1 MGNSFKRE
9 TFLCRTLQSKLK
21 WSAIYMGIKVD
32 QKTTLA
38 LWLKGEVTDISS
50 LCGYE
55 LQSQGAV
62 V

>member
-1 MGNSFKRE
+1 
-9 TFLCRTLQSKLK
+9 
-21 WSAIYMGIKVD
+21 MGIKVD

>member
-1 MGNSFKRE
+1 M
-9 TFLCRTLQSKLK
+9 CRTLQFKLK
-21 WSAIYMGIKVD
+21 WSAIYMGIKFD

-55 LQSQGAV
+55 LQSQGAFV
-62 V
+62 